1 MVTVKIIDSTETV
14 AFSLENFEGRANH
27 RKQELARHK
36 APKTWILAREAP
48 TPVTLAPDLSLN
60 DGRSFV

>member
-36 APKTWILAREAP
+36 TWILAREAP